1 MIKLPLWRKEL
12 WSSFWR
18 HPLLVMPVAII
29 LVVVFAN
36 WLVVL
41 TFWSGLTEIIT
52 LRYSIYFG
60 GSWLDKK
67 EYLLLLPS
75 TSLIF
80 NLFNFWLAYKVS
92 RGSLILKTVTLWGGV
107 VVSSAILW
115 LSLLLIWYNV

>member
-1 MIKLPLWRKEL
+1 
-12 WSSFWR
+12 
-18 HPLLVMPVAII
+18 MPVAII

-92 RGSLILKTVTLWGGV
+92 RGSLILKTVTFVGWGSG
-107 VVSSAILW
+107 
-115 LSLLLIWYNV
+115 